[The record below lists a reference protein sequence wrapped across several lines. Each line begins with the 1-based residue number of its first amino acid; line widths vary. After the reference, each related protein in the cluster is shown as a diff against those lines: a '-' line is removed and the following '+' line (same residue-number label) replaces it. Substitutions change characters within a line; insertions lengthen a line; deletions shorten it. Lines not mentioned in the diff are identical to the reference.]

1 MRLGTGEREP
11 SCLLRIRAG
20 SCQPLSYLPIRF
32 LRGLRRAAYGA
43 RKPAWGD
50 VPGRRFA
57 LSSAPQTKT
66 CPRGPLGLFSCLPSG
81 KLFTETLLRGD
92 RSHLPSNTD
101 GGVSNPTLPKSE
113 ESLKSSRRVRQDSR
127 PTHRD
132 KAAMNGAQTFLF
144 VKLRRVDGWV
154 SGAPAGVVLPSPVPK
169 GEGPGAPS
177 VFREKSY
184 ESNVRRPHSGEM

>member
-1 MRLGTGEREP
+1 M
-11 SCLLRIRAG
+11 LRIRAG